1 MQGIETETNVTGA
14 RSIPLGAELVPADD
28 AWDAPVW
35 HEAGLEYHEA
45 RGNRVSIAPYT
56 PEASARLR
64 RLMDDS
70 VSLDRAWHELNIRN
84 RPAAS
89 ATLEALVFSL
99 RRGVQELLQPDT
111 RRPLSELA
119 EDQVEAVC
127 HRIQNFKPAI
137 APAWP
142 PDDVGLLISAWGR
155 RHE

>member
-1 MQGIETETNVTGA
+1 MLQEADIT
-14 RSIPLGAELVPADD
+14 IADD
-28 AWDAPVW
+28 VRDASVC
-35 HEAGLEYHEA
+35 HEAALEYHEA

-56 PEASARLR
+56 PEAIARLR

-111 RRPLSELA
+111 RRRLSELA

-142 PDDVGLLISAWGR
+142 SDDVGLLISAWGR